1 MDVLQIVGAF
11 WLSTWFM
18 LIFRTWSII
27 SRLIETYEI
36 ALLRKYRSL
45 HFVIYAISL
54 LIIAPVLWQV
64 VVSDIKR
71 KQYILSYVNALKERR
86 K

>member
-1 MDVLQIVGAF
+1 MDVLQVVVAF

-18 LIFRTWSII
+18 VLVRTWSII
-27 SRLIETYEI
+27 SRLIQTYEI
-36 ALLRKYRSL
+36 ALLQKYRSL
-45 HFVIYAISL
+45 HFIIYALSL
-54 LIIAPVLWQV
+54 LIIAPALWQV

-71 KQYILSYVNALKERR
+71 KQYVLSYVNALRKE

>member
-1 MDVLQIVGAF
+1 MDVLQVVVAF

-18 LIFRTWSII
+18 ILVRTWRII
-27 SRLIETYEI
+27 ARLVDTYEI
-36 ALLRKYRSL
+36 RLLQKYRVL
-45 HFVIYAISL
+45 HFLVYSTSL
-54 LIIAPVLWQV
+54 LIIAPALWQV

-71 KQYILSYVNALKERR
+71 KRYVLSYVNALRKE